1 MPGEFRGQR
10 SHLGIQ
16 SLAEVSQPPH
26 PSHLHVVSPR
36 LWERPSALT
45 GRFPL
50 CLMDRSARLGPC
62 SVRGGGGGRVVALS
76 TPPAMRDGGGGGGG
90 GRKPQ
95 DWAWQMGQQKP
106 AWALLIKQNEAWDH
120 KIFCLIPG
128 SHGGGADQLG
138 RQRRK
143 VYRGKPG
150 AGWAHPRP
158 SLSEHPGGSI
168 FRICPEAEPCSPLPC
183 LLPGPD
189 PIISC
194 RITTAASQQAS
205 VLLPLSLDLTMAV
218 GRSLENILIE
228 LAFPCSEAAEA
239 CLP

>member
-1 MPGEFRGQR
+1 MPR
-10 SHLGIQ
+10 
-16 SLAEVSQPPH
+16 
-26 PSHLHVVSPR
+26 
-36 LWERPSALT
+36 SALT

-62 SVRGGGGGRVVALS
+62 SVRGGGGGRVVALG

-150 AGWAHPRP
+150 AGWVLEQD
-158 SLSEHPGGSI
+158 SLGAAAEGLVQGRGWGGG
-168 FRICPEAEPCSPLPC
+168 FFTGLPF
-183 LLPGPD
+183 
-189 PIISC
+189 
-194 RITTAASQQAS
+194 
-205 VLLPLSLDLTMAV
+205 
-218 GRSLENILIE
+218 SLESGSKWRLFTPETAPSCWRPGTSHGPLWASISPYEMRVEPKQKSL
-228 LAFPCSEAAEA
+228 LT
-239 CLP
+239 